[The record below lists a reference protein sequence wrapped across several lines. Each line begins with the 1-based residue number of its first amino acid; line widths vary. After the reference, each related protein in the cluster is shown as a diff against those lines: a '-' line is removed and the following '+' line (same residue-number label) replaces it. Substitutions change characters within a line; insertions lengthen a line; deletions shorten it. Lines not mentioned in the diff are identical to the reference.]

1 MRYSIATG
9 QSNKPNRPLH
19 GAKGRGRYL
28 PKTHPTG
35 PSNHS
40 DGCSVTQSRISTTPT
55 MPPVGS
61 SESSG
66 TGISRAPHTAAKY
79 SRSSAVMRLADA
91 WTATTPRS
99 DVDHE
104 RFSMFF
110 HPLTTNHA
118 SGCRIEIAFII
129 SAFQNARYSVA
140 ACLFRCIYNNPSSLD
155 VNRSNLKDSR
165 TFVA

>member
-9 QSNKPNRPLH
+9 QSNRPNRPLH
-19 GAKGRGRYL
+19 GARGRGRYL

-55 MPPVGS
+55 IPPVGS

-66 TGISRAPHTAAKY
+66 TGISRAPHTVAKY
-79 SRSSAVMRLADA
+79 SRSSAVMRFADA

-99 DVDHE
+99 EVAQE
-104 RFSMFF
+104 RFSMSLY
-110 HPLTTNHA
+110 PLTTNHA
-118 SGCRIEIAFII
+118 SGCRIEIVFI
-129 SAFQNARYSVA
+129 FPV
-140 ACLFRCIYNNPSSLD
+140 FRNVRHVSQRGLGMKTRLRIQY
-155 VNRSNLKDSR
+155 RSYWIEC
-165 TFVA
+165 